1 MSASGLFRNA
11 RRWLTG
17 TNDRQATIDYI
28 PLSDTEPAAHATSVG
43 PITEAEPNLRHKS
56 AEAIDTQE
64 SWEASDSVDVP
75 TKEDERRL
83 RRVPDNI
90 PVSAFIIVIVELCER
105 MAFYGLAGVFQNY
118 LQNPLP
124 PGGRGTGAPASVGD
138 PAPAGAL
145 NLGQSAASGLQQI
158 FATLAYIFPLFG
170 AIIADAKWGR
180 YKTIAVFCVIY
191 FAGLLIITSTSF
203 PASLRA
209 GLGLPGWLVGVLVLA
224 VGTGGI
230 KANVSPLIADQCRK
244 TVMFLRTEKSGERVI
259 VDPNITISRI
269 YNLFYWCINIGAL
282 FSIVTTQLERRV
294 GFWAAF
300 SLPTCIFLGTPVV
313 LVAGSKLYYKVPPRG
328 SILLEVFGVVRIVFR
343 GCLSHPRRFL
353 SMARTTSIWNRAK
366 PSFLD
371 NLDGHG
377 HAEAHLSSITWD
389 DAFVDEVKRTAGVC
403 QIALFFPLFWISYNQ
418 LSTNLI
424 SMGATMTTHGIP
436 NDLLA
441 NFNPLALIILIPF
454 MDIVVYP
461 GLRRAGFGLQP
472 IFRIWL
478 GFMIASLAM
487 IYSAILQYCIYRT
500 NPCGE
505 FVGSCAEPST
515 ISIWAQV
522 PCYVL
527 IAIAEI
533 FASITSLEYS
543 YNMAPRRM
551 KSVVMSVF
559 MLTSAAGS
567 LINAALSPFVHD
579 PNLVKNYAGIAFVTF
594 VSGNIFYLLFR
605 DRDNED
611 LHKHTNEVLLDD
623 RPE

>member
-1 MSASGLFRNA
+1 MFASGLFRDA

-17 TNDRQATIDYI
+17 TSDRQATIDYI
-28 PLSDTEPAAHATSVG
+28 PLSDAEPAAHATSVG

-56 AEAIDTQE
+56 TEAIDAQE
-64 SWEASDSVDVP
+64 SWENSDSVDVP
-75 TKEDERRL
+75 TKEDERGL

-124 PGGRGTGAPASVGD
+124 PGGKGTGAPASVDD

-180 YKTIAVFCVIY
+180 YKTIAVFC
-191 FAGLLIITSTSF
+191 
-203 PASLRA
+203 
-209 GLGLPGWLVGVLVLA
+209 
-224 VGTGGI
+224 
-230 KANVSPLIADQCRK
+230 
-244 TVMFLRTEKSGERVI
+244 
-259 VDPNITISRI
+259 
-269 YNLFYWCINIGAL
+269 
-282 FSIVTTQLERRV
+282 LERRV

-353 SMARTTSIWNRAK
+353 SMRSGK
-366 PSFLD
+366 D
-371 NLDGHG
+371 DYHG
-377 HAEAHLSSITWD
+377 HAEARLSSITWD

-441 NFNPLALIILIPF
+441 NFNPLALIIFIPL

-461 GLRRAGFGLQP
+461 GLRQAGFGLQP

-505 FVGSCAEPST
+505 FVGSCAEPSI

-543 YNMAPRRM
+543 YNMAPKRM

-567 LINAALSPFVHD
+567 LINAALSPLVHD
-579 PNLVKNYAGIAFVTF
+579 PNLVKNYAGIALVTF

-611 LHKHTNEVLLDD
+611 LHKHTNEVLLDE